1 MKVAVAVAVE
11 DSSGRLLLTRRHPR
25 MRTFPEA
32 WVMPGGGVDARESL
46 AAAAH
51 REVQEE
57 TGLDIDV
64 TRLKMLGCWESVFPT
79 TCQACRQLGEVK
91 GHHLVVFFKA
101 PLRPSSA
108 APRVRLQVAEAD
120 KYCWLTR
127 DQVLSAVDFLRGDSH
142 DENVGAYLNVHG
154 CDSSKPAVEPLAKC
168 LGGIYPN
175 KNGEGIGQGHL
186 FGLVKWAEVEAKD
199 LHLQISEQKLDLG
212 PRAKM

>member
-11 DSSGRLLLTRRHPR
+11 DASGRLLLTRRHSR
-25 MRTFPEA
+25 MRTFPAA

-64 TRLKMLGCWESVFPT
+64 TRLQMLGCWESVFPT
-79 TCQACRQLGEVK
+79 TYQACRQLGDVK

-101 PLRPSSA
+101 PLRPATS
-108 APRVRLQVAEAD
+108 PMVRLQVAEAD

-127 DQVLSAVDFLRGDSH
+127 DQAISALDFLRGDSH
-142 DENVGAYLNVHG
+142 NENVGAYLDVRG
-154 CDSSKPAVEPLAKC
+154 CDSSKTAVEPLAKC

-186 FGLVKWAEVEAKD
+186 FGLVKWAEMETKN
-199 LHLQISEQKLDLG
+199 LHLQISEQKLELG
-212 PRAKM
+212 PRAKI